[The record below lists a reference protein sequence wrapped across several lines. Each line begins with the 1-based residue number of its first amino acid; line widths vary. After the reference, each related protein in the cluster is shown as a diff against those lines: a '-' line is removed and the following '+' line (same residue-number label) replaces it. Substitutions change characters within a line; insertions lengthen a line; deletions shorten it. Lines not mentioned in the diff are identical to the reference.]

1 MLGAAARTAV
11 VAGTATAVAGGVR
24 RHQDARAEDR
34 AEQEHYE
41 QQQQDAAMQA
51 QMQQYA
57 QQAAA
62 QPAAAQPAATT
73 GGGLDVAK
81 LKELAD
87 LKAAGALTDAEFEA
101 AKAKLLG

>member
-1 MLGAAARTAV
+1 LLGAAARTAV

-57 QQAAA
+57 QQAA
-62 QPAAAQPAATT
+62 PGTV
-73 GGGLDVAK
+73 DVAAK
-81 LKELAD
+81 IKELAD
-87 LKAAGALTDAEFEA
+87 LRAAGALTEEEFAA
-101 AKAKLLG
+101 AKAKLLA